1 MRKTRRPQKNM
12 QLEVLEDRFA
22 LDGTGFAGNVCPPD
36 LDVSNLASLSGV
48 VGEEVSFS
56 LYNQGATATDLD
68 GNDVSTGDTIRLVLD
83 PNDNPAGATIT
94 EQGAFNWTP
103 TSAGTFEFVV
113 IAIDEGTP
121 RLGDAEVFTIEVVEM
136 SDAPTIDLNGGNDG
150 TSFAAAF
157 TEGDDP
163 VAIVGTGAT
172 VDDDV
177 EIVSVTA
184 QITNLEDAGDE
195 VLSVSAENTGV
206 SAIFSASTGTL
217 TLTGDVTPDVFQD
230 VLRTLTY
237 ENTSASPTD
246 GTRTIEIVATDDDS
260 QTAMAEATVEVVG
273 VNSAPLFDAIADQD
287 AMAGEEFTLV
297 VTASDPDGD
306 SLAFNLDPEDAPAAA
321 VIENNNDGTATIRWT
336 PEAADAGDVLFR
348 VIVTD
353 DAASALSDQ
362 TSFTVTVAPPD
373 TSPILDLN
381 GAGDGTDATAT
392 FVEDGAPVAI
402 ASDLTVT
409 DPDDADL
416 ANATITLV
424 GAPDGANE
432 QLGVDVSGTNI
443 VQQFDTATR
452 TLSLT
457 GSDTV
462 ANWQQ
467 VLRSVTYTNTTD
479 EPDLSDRVVTFVVS
493 DGEDSSETVSA
504 LISITSVDDAPVL
517 TLGGDAGGVDPIEID
532 LGDTVSFTA
541 SATDS
546 DSDVNR
552 LAYSLDLTNT
562 GITSGEALPTI
573 TQPSVLE
580 VTVFNTP
587 VNATEPGP
595 ISNFDAYQVDFT
607 AEPGDRLSLATMI
620 VETNDWFVGTGQNG
634 IELYD
639 GDTPLASRSITTELF
654 VLDAGT
660 EIDQTFAQ
668 GDDQPVRQS
677 GPNTGAADPDNTVR
691 QVANQTA
698 AQFISVDLQSNGGN
712 SFTLL
717 ILNLSAVT
725 PFAPGVVVVHNGSSP
740 IYTEGVQDRGE
751 GLEALAEDGDP
762 SQLAASLA
770 ANSSDPGGVFNWTPT
785 EAGSFPVT
793 VVVEDSTG
801 QSTFQTFTVNVTEP
815 PAATPANDGSI
826 NDLVFSD
833 LDEEDEDET
842 DLLSNFTDVFIP

>member
-1 MRKTRRPQKNM
+1 
-12 QLEVLEDRFA
+12 
-22 LDGTGFAGNVCPPD
+22 
-36 LDVSNLASLSGV
+36 
-48 VGEEVSFS
+48 
-56 LYNQGATATDLD
+56 
-68 GNDVSTGDTIRLVLD
+68 
-83 PNDNPAGATIT
+83 
-94 EQGAFNWTP
+94 
-103 TSAGTFEFVV
+103 
-113 IAIDEGTP
+113 
-121 RLGDAEVFTIEVVEM
+121 
-136 SDAPTIDLNGGNDG
+136 
-150 TSFAAAF
+150 
-157 TEGDDP
+157 
-163 VAIVGTGAT
+163 
-172 VDDDV
+172 
-177 EIVSVTA
+177 
-184 QITNLEDAGDE
+184 
-195 VLSVSAENTGV
+195 
-206 SAIFSASTGTL
+206 
-217 TLTGDVTPDVFQD
+217 
-230 VLRTLTY
+230 
-237 ENTSASPTD
+237 
-246 GTRTIEIVATDDDS
+246 
-260 QTAMAEATVEVVG
+260 
-273 VNSAPLFDAIADQD
+273 
-287 AMAGEEFTLV
+287 
-297 VTASDPDGD
+297 
-306 SLAFNLDPEDAPAAA
+306 
-321 VIENNNDGTATIRWT
+321 
-336 PEAADAGDVLFR
+336 
-348 VIVTD
+348 
-353 DAASALSDQ
+353 
-362 TSFTVTVAPPD
+362 
-373 TSPILDLN
+373 
-381 GAGDGTDATAT
+381 
-392 FVEDGAPVAI
+392 
-402 ASDLTVT
+402 
-409 DPDDADL
+409 
-416 ANATITLV
+416 
-424 GAPDGANE
+424 
-432 QLGVDVSGTNI
+432 
-443 VQQFDTATR
+443 
-452 TLSLT
+452 
-457 GSDTV
+457 
-462 ANWQQ
+462 
-467 VLRSVTYTNTTD
+467 VTYTNTTD

-740 IYTEGVQDRGE
+740 IYTDWKPWLKMAIR
-751 GLEALAEDGDP
+751 
-762 SQLAASLA
+762 ASLQPHWQRTVRTQVVC
-770 ANSSDPGGVFNWTPT
+770 SIGLQRK
-785 EAGSFPVT
+785 PVR
-793 VVVEDSTG
+793 SLS
-801 QSTFQTFTVNVTEP
+801 QS
-815 PAATPANDGSI
+815 
-826 NDLVFSD
+826 L
-833 LDEEDEDET
+833 
-842 DLLSNFTDVFIP
+842 